1 MVHRIDHDTPDIH
14 PSAFIAHN
22 AEIAGKVSLA
32 EGASVWFSATVRG
45 DVGSISIGKN
55 TNVQDGAVLH
65 CDPGVPTTLGEGVT
79 VGHGAIVHSA
89 RVGDNT
95 VIGMGAIVLGG
106 AEIGADSIVG
116 AASLV
121 TGGKTFLPRSL
132 VYGNPAKRIRELT
145 DGEVA
150 ANRENA
156 AHYARLA
163 ADAKGAYRDAEKP

>member
-1 MVHRIDHDTPDIH
+1 M
-14 PSAFIAHN
+14 
-22 AEIAGKVSLA
+22 
-32 EGASVWFSATVRG
+32 
-45 DVGSISIGKN
+45 
-55 TNVQDGAVLH
+55 QDGAVLH

-145 DGEVA
+145 DGEIA